1 MGRHNDQVDAASC
14 AFSKLVTPPKTAII
28 LGGGKR

>member
-1 MGRHNDQVDAASC
+1 MGRHNDQVDTAPR
-14 AFSKLVTPPKTAII
+14 AFSKLVTPPKTAM